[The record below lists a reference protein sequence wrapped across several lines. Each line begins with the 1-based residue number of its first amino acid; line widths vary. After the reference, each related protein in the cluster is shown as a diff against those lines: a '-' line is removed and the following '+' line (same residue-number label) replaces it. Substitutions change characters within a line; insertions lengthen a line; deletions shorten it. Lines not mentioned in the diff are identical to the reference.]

1 MASVKDSTTSIKSTA
16 SSAISPESLRSL
28 RDTVPE
34 ELQHAILD
42 LLETCKE

>member
-1 MASVKDSTTSIKSTA
+1 MASVKDSTTSV
-16 SSAISPESLRSL
+16 SSAWSAESLRSL

-34 ELQHAILD
+34 ELQRAILG

>member
-1 MASVKDSTTSIKSTA
+1 MASVKDSTTSVISAA
-16 SSAISPESLRSL
+16 SSAMSAESLRSL

-34 ELQHAILD
+34 ELQHAILG